1 MFSNL
6 ITPFF
11 EFAKEEPGT
20 FLGLFLL
27 LTVGFT
33 AAFARRNTLTFFW
46 GLTKIMGRILV
57 APVRFISQYTAL
69 THGRADADALPWIS
83 RRAPLTMANL
93 SFVSSFTAFSGI
105 LLLAATVLLAGKAL
119 LPDPN
124 IGREIKSVIFQKDIS
139 QSEQANAQSLLARI
153 KAAGTLDQMGRNG
166 VYAEV
171 GKSWITLLRE
181 EQGKLKEEI
190 ESDASA
196 KAELARAE
204 KGLPSVSNLDYYM
217 ARWDR
222 YRFQIKDAYY
232 RNLINVYVSLNAR
245 IEKSRSASAPVIYD
259 WENASRYQEMLS
271 RWETTA
277 KNDPSE
283 PLTGE
288 LLRLREL
295 NHFNWSSMLLVL
307 AMGLVFTWF
316 WIWLCGVCVESM
328 DLLLGHLE
336 WVKQLQEDSRNR
348 VGKS

>member
-1 MFSNL
+1 MFSYQ
-6 ITPFF
+6 ITHFF
-11 EFAKEEPGT
+11 EFAKEETGIY
-20 FLGLFLL
+20 LGLFLL
-27 LTVGFT
+27 LTFGFT
-33 AAFARRNTLTFFW
+33 AAFARRNTLTYFW
-46 GLTKIMGRILV
+46 GLAKVLGRILV

-83 RRAPLTMANL
+83 RQAPLTMANL
-93 SFVSSFTAFSGI
+93 SFFSSFTAFSGI

-124 IGREIKSVIFQKDIS
+124 IGKEIKSVKFQMDIS
-139 QSEQANAQSLLARI
+139 QSEQAFAQSLLAKI

-171 GKSWITLLRE
+171 GKSWIALLRE

-196 KAELARAE
+196 KAELVLAE
-204 KGLPSVSNLDYYM
+204 MELPSVSNLDNYM

-222 YRFQIKDAYY
+222 YRFQIKNAYY
-232 RNLINVYVSLNAR
+232 RNLIKVYVSLNAR
-245 IEKSRSASAPVIYD
+245 IEKCRNASAPVIYD
-259 WENASRYQEMLS
+259 WENASHYQEMLS
-271 RWETTA
+271 RWESTA

-283 PLTGE
+283 PLRGE
-288 LLRLREL
+288 LLRLGEL

-307 AMGLVFTWF
+307 AMGLVSTWF
-316 WIWLCGVCVESM
+316 WIWLCGICVESLN
-328 DLLLGHLE
+328 LLLGHFE

-348 VGKS
+348 VVKF